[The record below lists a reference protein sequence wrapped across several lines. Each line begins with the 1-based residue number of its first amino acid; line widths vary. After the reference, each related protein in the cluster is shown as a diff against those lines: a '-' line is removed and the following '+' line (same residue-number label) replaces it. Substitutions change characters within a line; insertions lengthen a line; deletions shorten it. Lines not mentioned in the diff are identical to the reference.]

1 MHEAP
6 RRQAPHE
13 GPTKAPTKP
22 STKHHRTTGR
32 IGRRRTKAMIA
43 RQKPPRWPA
52 SGNAV
57 RLDAMARQERI
68 AQIARELLQHDG
80 VKGNDRLTALAYEAM
95 ALAELS
101 RRELGEARPG

>member
-6 RRQAPHE
+6 RRQGPHE
-13 GPTKAPTKP
+13 GPTNT
-22 STKHHRTTGR
+22 HHTPGR

-43 RQKPPRWPA
+43 RRKPPRWPA

-57 RLDAMARQERI
+57 RLATMEREERA
-68 AQIARELLQHDG
+68 AQIARELLASDE
-80 VKGNDRLTALAYEAM
+80 VRRNDHLRALAYELM

-101 RRELGEARPG
+101 RRELGEAKPG